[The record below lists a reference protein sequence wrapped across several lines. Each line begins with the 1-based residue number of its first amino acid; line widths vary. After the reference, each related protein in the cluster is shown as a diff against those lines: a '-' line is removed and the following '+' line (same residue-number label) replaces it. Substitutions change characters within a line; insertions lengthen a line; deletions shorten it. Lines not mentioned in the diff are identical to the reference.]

1 MDRVV
6 SPRGRDEDAALE
18 TSLRPRRLPEYIG
31 QEKVKTNLQILIDA
45 AKVRKEPLDHI
56 LLHGPPGLG
65 KTSLAG
71 VIANEMGANIKI
83 TSGPAIA
90 IPGDLASTLT
100 AMREGDILFID
111 EIHRLNR
118 TVEEA
123 LYPTME
129 DFVWDMVLG
138 KGAAAKTIRLKL
150 PHFTIIGA
158 TTRYAMLSSP
168 LRDRFGATYRLE
180 FYSDEAMRQ
189 IVDRSARILKVHIDE
204 SGAAEIARRAR
215 GTPRVANRLLKRVR
229 DFAQV
234 RANGNITEVVARD
247 ALSLMEVDDQ
257 GLDETD
263 RTILRTIIQ
272 KFAGGPVGLETVAAA
287 TGEEADTIM
296 DVYEPYL
303 IQLGFILRTPRGRVV
318 TPHGYKHL
326 GLAYSTTATNG
337 GPQQGLLWDS

>member
-1 MDRVV
+1 M
-6 SPRGRDEDAALE
+6 E

-204 SGAAEIARRAR
+204 SGATEIARRAR

-234 RANGNITEVVARD
+234 RANGIITETVARD
-247 ALSLMEVDDQ
+247 AMLLMEVDDQ

-272 KFAGGPVGLETVAAA
+272 KFSGGPVGLETVAAA

-318 TPHGYKHL
+318 TQHGYRHL

-337 GPQQGLLWDS
+337 GQQQGLLWDS